1 MSDNATGQD
10 TPAHVD
16 VSWPLSCGH
25 AVVCGC
31 THEIGSNV
39 YCPYCGTNK
48 VVLRRELIPKM
59 FHSSLERCTVARSHD
74 ATECNGEHYSL
85 SDT

>member
-1 MSDNATGQD
+1 MTD

-31 THEIGSNV
+31 QHEIGGSV
-39 YCPYCGTNK
+39 YCPYCGASK

-59 FHSSLERCTVARSHD
+59 FHASVGDDSGSK
-74 ATECNGEHYSL
+74 
-85 SDT
+85 